1 MGAVSQ
7 EQAGVAS
14 GVNNAVSRMAGLLAV
29 AVFGLAMYGV
39 FNRTLDRRLRTL
51 HLSPA
56 EIQSVNAQ
64 RPKLAGMESNDPRV
78 MTEVGES
85 FIFGYRTILW
95 LAVVLALSSAV
106 TARVWLDPRK
116 EN

>member
-1 MGAVSQ
+1 
-7 EQAGVAS
+7 
-14 GVNNAVSRMAGLLAV
+14 
-29 AVFGLAMYGV
+29 
-39 FNRTLDRRLRTL
+39 
-51 HLSPA
+51 
-56 EIQSVNAQ
+56 
-64 RPKLAGMESNDPRV
+64 